1 MKLINLLAVC
11 AVLSAGCAMG
21 PNYKRP
27 DNDLPQSADASNYSV
42 FTQQNWWTMF
52 GDDVLNQMEETALK
66 YNWDLKAAVARVEQA
81 RAAVTIAGANQL
93 PTVSATGTTGREGN
107 SSGSGESLSRAGL
120 SASFELD
127 LWGKYRRMKESARAQ
142 LLATEAARDTVK
154 LALTSD
160 VAKQYF
166 TMLMLDHQIAIAQQT
181 VTARQENVRIYQN
194 RYDAGYATEVDLRRV
209 QANLQSVK
217 AQEDSLRLQLSK
229 TETALAVLLGKSPR
243 EIVEEEITRGK
254 KLNEVTLVPDVPADL
269 PSDLLERRPDVM
281 TAEQNLIAANADI
294 GVARASYFP
303 DISLTATAGYASK
316 ALTNLF
322 TGGSG
327 VWSLG
332 GDVVAPIFNAGK
344 ITAQNKRAEA
354 QYREILANYQKTL
367 QLAFKDALDAI
378 NSNQMY
384 RQIYDSYLAQ
394 TNDMRRSYE
403 LTKKQED
410 AGLIGV
416 TDLLSVEETL
426 LSSEMNLSTARKNE
440 LDAVVDLAKA
450 LGGGWTSQDIED
462 AQKK

>member
-1 MKLINLLAVC
+1 MKLLNLLTAC
-11 AVLSAGCAMG
+11 AVLTAGCTMG

-27 DNDLPQSADASNYSV
+27 QTDLPQGQDASNYAV
-42 FTQQNWWTMF
+42 FTQQNWWQMF
-52 GDDVLNQMEETALK
+52 NDPVLNAMEDTALQ
-66 YNWDLKAAVARVEQA
+66 YNWDLQAAIARVDQA
-81 RAAVTIAGANQL
+81 RAEVTIAGANQL
-93 PTVSATGTTGREGN
+93 PTVSAAGTTGRQGN
-107 SSGSGESLSRAGL
+107 AQGSGEATSRAGL
-120 SASFELD
+120 NVSFELD

-154 LALTSD
+154 LTLTAD

-166 TMLMLDHQIAIAQQT
+166 TMLMLDEQIKIAQQT
-181 VTARQENVRIYQN
+181 VSAREENVRIYQS
-194 RYDAGYATEVDLRRV
+194 RYDTGYATEVDLRRV

-217 AQEDSLRLQLSK
+217 AQEDSLRLQLAK

-243 EIVEEEITRGK
+243 AIVEEKIQRGK
-254 KLNEVTLVPDVPADL
+254 SLNEVTLVPDVPANL

-281 TAEQNLIAANADI
+281 TAEQQLIAANANI

-303 DISLTATAGYASK
+303 DISLTAAAGYASS
-316 ALTNLF
+316 ALTSLF
-322 TGGSG
+322 TGGAG

-332 GDVVAPIFNAGK
+332 ADLVSPIFNGGK
-344 ITAQNKRAEA
+344 ITAENKKAEA

-367 QLAFKDALDAI
+367 QLAFKEALDAI

-416 TDLLSVEETL
+416 TDLLSVEETY
-426 LSSEMNLSTARKNE
+426 LSSEMNLATARNNE
-440 LDAVVDLAKA
+440 LDAVVDLAKS
-450 LGGGWTSQDIED
+450 LGGGWTAQDIQN
-462 AQKK
+462 AKK

>member
-1 MKLINLLAVC
+1 MRLFNLLVAC
-11 AVLSAGCAMG
+11 AMLGAGCTMG

-27 DNDLPQSADASNYSV
+27 DADLPQGADASNYSV

-52 GDDVLNQMEETALK
+52 GDDVLNQMEDIALK
-66 YNWDLKAAVARVEQA
+66 YNWDLQAAIARVDQA
-81 RAAVTIAGANQL
+81 RAEVTIAGANQL
-93 PTVSATGTTGREGN
+93 PTLSAVGTTGRQGN
-107 SSGSGESLSRAGL
+107 AQGSGESTSRVGL
-120 SASFELD
+120 TASFELD

-154 LALTSD
+154 LALTAD

-166 TMLMLDHQIAIAQQT
+166 TMLMLDHQIEIAQQT
-181 VTARQENVRIYQN
+181 VAARQENVRIYQS
-194 RYDAGYATEVDLRRV
+194 RYEAGYATEVDLRRV
-209 QANLQSVK
+209 QANMQSVK
-217 AQEDSLRLQLSK
+217 ADEDNLRLQLSK

-243 EIVEEEITRGK
+243 AIVEEKMTRGK

-281 TAEQNLIAANADI
+281 TAEENLIAANANI

-303 DISLTATAGYASK
+303 DISLTAAAGYASS
-316 ALTNLF
+316 ALTSLF

-332 GDVVAPIFNAGK
+332 ADLVSPIFNAGK
-344 ITAQNKRAEA
+344 ITAENKKAEA

-367 QLAFKDALDAI
+367 QLAFKEALDAI
-378 NSNQMY
+378 NSNQRY

-450 LGGGWTSQDIED
+450 LGGGWTAQDIEE
-462 AQKK
+462 AKKK

>member
-1 MKLINLLAVC
+1 MKLIHLVTAC
-11 AVLSAGCAMG
+11 AVLTAGCTLG

-27 DNDLPQSADASNYSV
+27 EADLPTGAAAENYNV

-52 GDDVLNQMEETALK
+52 EDDVLNHMEDTALK
-66 YNWDLKAAVARVEQA
+66 YNWDLKAAVARVDQA
-81 RAAVTIAGANQL
+81 RAEVTVAGANQM
-93 PTVSATGTTGREGN
+93 PSVSTTGTTGRAGDAQ
-107 SSGSGESLSRAGL
+107 GSGQVQSRAGL
-120 SASFELD
+120 TASFELD
-127 LWGKYRRMKESARAQ
+127 LWGKYRRMKESARAK
-142 LLATEAARDTVK
+142 LLATEAARDTVR

-166 TMLMLDHQIAIAQQT
+166 MMLMLDHQIEIAQQT
-181 VTARQENVRIYQN
+181 VEARQENVRIYQS
-194 RYDAGYATEVDLRRV
+194 RYEAGYATEVDLRRV

-217 AQEDSLRLQLSK
+217 AQEDTLRLQLSK

-243 EIVEEEITRGK
+243 AIVEENITRGK
-254 KLNEVTLVPDVPADL
+254 HLNELTLVPNVPANL

-294 GVARASYFP
+294 GVARTAYFP
-303 DISLTATAGYASK
+303 TISLTAASGYASN
-316 ALTNLF
+316 ALNSLF
-322 TGGSG
+322 GGNSG
-327 VWSLG
+327 VWNLG
-332 GDVVAPIFNAGK
+332 AGLAAPIFEGGK
-344 ITAQNKRAEA
+344 IKAQNEQAEA
-354 QYREILANYQKTL
+354 KYREILADYQKTL
-367 QLAFKDALDAI
+367 QLAFKEALDAL

-403 LTKKQED
+403 LTKQQED

-450 LGGGWTSQDIED
+450 LGGGWTSRDIKEAD
-462 AQKK
+462 KK

>member
-1 MKLINLLAVC
+1 MKLIHLVTAC
-11 AVLSAGCAMG
+11 AVLTTGCTLG

-27 DNDLPQSADASNYSV
+27 EADLPTGAAAENYNV

-52 GDDVLNQMEETALK
+52 EDDVLNQLEDTALK
-66 YNWDLKAAVARVEQA
+66 YNWDLKAAVARVDQA
-81 RAAVTIAGANQL
+81 RAEVTVAGANQL
-93 PTVSATGTTGREGN
+93 PSISATGNTGRAGDAQ
-107 SSGSGESLSRAGL
+107 GSGQVQSRTGL
-120 SASFELD
+120 TASFELD
-127 LWGKYRRMKESARAQ
+127 LWGKYRRMKESARAK
-142 LLATEAARDTVK
+142 LLATEAARDTVR
-154 LALTSD
+154 LTLTAD

-166 TMLMLDHQIAIAQQT
+166 TMLMLDNQIEIAQQT
-181 VTARQENVRIYQN
+181 VEARQENIRIYQS
-194 RYDAGYATEVDLRRV
+194 RYEAGYATEVDLRRV
-209 QANLQSVK
+209 QANMQSVK
-217 AQEDSLRLQLSK
+217 AEEDNLRLQLSK

-243 EIVEEEITRGK
+243 EIMEENIARGK
-254 KLNEVTLVPDVPADL
+254 HLNELTLVPDVPADL

-281 TAEQNLIAANADI
+281 TAEQNLIAANANI

-303 DISLTATAGYASK
+303 DISLTAAAGYASS
-316 ALTNLF
+316 ALTSLF
-322 TGGSG
+322 GGNSG

-332 GDVVAPIFNAGK
+332 AGLTAPIFEGGK
-344 ITAQNKRAEA
+344 IKAQNQQAEA
-354 QYREILANYQKTL
+354 KYREVLADYQKTL
-367 QLAFKDALDAI
+367 QLAFKEALDAL

-450 LGGGWTSQDIED
+450 LGGGWTSQDIRE
-462 AQKK
+462 AEKK

>member
-1 MKLINLLAVC
+1 
-11 AVLSAGCAMG
+11 
-21 PNYKRP
+21 
-27 DNDLPQSADASNYSV
+27 
-42 FTQQNWWTMF
+42 
-52 GDDVLNQMEETALK
+52 
-66 YNWDLKAAVARVEQA
+66 
-81 RAAVTIAGANQL
+81 
-93 PTVSATGTTGREGN
+93 
-107 SSGSGESLSRAGL
+107 
-120 SASFELD
+120 
-127 LWGKYRRMKESARAQ
+127 MKESARAQ

-154 LALTSD
+154 LALTAD

-166 TMLMLDHQIAIAQQT
+166 TMLMLDHQIEIAQQT
-181 VTARQENVRIYQN
+181 VAARQENVRIYQS
-194 RYDAGYATEVDLRRV
+194 RYEAGYATEVDLRRV
-209 QANLQSVK
+209 QANMQSVK
-217 AQEDSLRLQLSK
+217 ADEDNLRLQLSK

-243 EIVEEEITRGK
+243 AIVEEKMTRGK

-281 TAEQNLIAANADI
+281 TAEENLIAANANI

-303 DISLTATAGYASK
+303 DISLTAAAGYASS
-316 ALTNLF
+316 ALTSLF

-332 GDVVAPIFNAGK
+332 TDLVSPIFNAGK
-344 ITAQNKRAEA
+344 ITAENKKAEA

-367 QLAFKDALDAI
+367 QLAFKEALDAI
-378 NSNQMY
+378 NSNQRY

-440 LDAVVDLAKA
+440 FDAVVDLAKA
-450 LGGGWTSQDIED
+450 LGGGWTSQDIQE
-462 AQKK
+462 AKKK

>member
-1 MKLINLLAVC
+1 MKLIHLVTAC
-11 AVLSAGCAMG
+11 AVLTAGCTLG

-27 DNDLPQSADASNYSV
+27 EADLPTGAAAENYNV

-52 GDDVLNQMEETALK
+52 EDDVLNHMEDTALK
-66 YNWDLKAAVARVEQA
+66 YNWDLKAAVARVDQA
-81 RAAVTIAGANQL
+81 RAEVTVAGANQL
-93 PTVSATGTTGREGN
+93 PSVSTTGTTGRAGDAQ
-107 SSGSGESLSRAGL
+107 GSGQVQSRAGL
-120 SASFELD
+120 TASFELD
-127 LWGKYRRMKESARAQ
+127 LWGKYRRLKESARAK
-142 LLATEAARDTVK
+142 LLATEAARDTVR

-166 TMLMLDHQIAIAQQT
+166 MMLMLDHQIEIAQQT
-181 VTARQENVRIYQN
+181 VEARQENVRIYQS
-194 RYDAGYATEVDLRRV
+194 RYEAGYATEVDLRRV

-217 AQEDSLRLQLSK
+217 AQEDTLRLQLSK

-243 EIVEEEITRGK
+243 AIVEENITRGK
-254 KLNEVTLVPDVPADL
+254 HLNELTLVPNVPANL

-294 GVARASYFP
+294 GVARTAYFP
-303 DISLTATAGYASK
+303 DISLTAAAGYASS
-316 ALTNLF
+316 ALNSLF
-322 TGGSG
+322 GGNSG
-327 VWSLG
+327 VWNLG
-332 GDVVAPIFNAGK
+332 AGLSAPIFEGGK
-344 ITAQNKRAEA
+344 IKAQNQQAEA
-354 QYREILANYQKTL
+354 KYREILADYQKTL
-367 QLAFKDALDAI
+367 QLAFKEALDAL

-403 LTKKQED
+403 LTKQQED

-450 LGGGWTSQDIED
+450 LGGGWTESDIKAAD
-462 AQKK
+462 KK

>member
-1 MKLINLLAVC
+1 MKLIHLVTAC
-11 AVLSAGCAMG
+11 AVLTAGCTLG

-27 DNDLPQSADASNYSV
+27 EADLPTGAAAENYNV

-52 GDDVLNQMEETALK
+52 EDDVLNHMEDTALK
-66 YNWDLKAAVARVEQA
+66 YNWDLKAAVARVDQA
-81 RAAVTIAGANQL
+81 RAEVTVAGDNQM
-93 PTVSATGTTGREGN
+93 PSVSTTGTTGRAGDAQ
-107 SSGSGESLSRAGL
+107 GSGQVQSRAGL
-120 SASFELD
+120 TASFELD
-127 LWGKYRRMKESARAQ
+127 LWGKYRRMKESARAK
-142 LLATEAARDTVK
+142 LLATEAARDTVR

-166 TMLMLDHQIAIAQQT
+166 MMLMLDHQIEIAQQT
-181 VTARQENVRIYQN
+181 VEARQENVRIYQS
-194 RYDAGYATEVDLRRV
+194 RYEAGYATEVDLRRV

-217 AQEDSLRLQLSK
+217 AQEDTLRLQLSK

-243 EIVEEEITRGK
+243 AIVEENITRGK
-254 KLNEVTLVPDVPADL
+254 HLNELTLVPNVPANL

-294 GVARASYFP
+294 GVARTAYFP
-303 DISLTATAGYASK
+303 TISLTAASGYASS
-316 ALTNLF
+316 ALNSLF
-322 TGGSG
+322 GGNSG
-327 VWSLG
+327 VWNLG
-332 GDVVAPIFNAGK
+332 AGLAAPIFEGGK
-344 ITAQNKRAEA
+344 IKAQNEQAEA
-354 QYREILANYQKTL
+354 KYREILADYQKTL
-367 QLAFKDALDAI
+367 QLAFKEALDAL

-403 LTKKQED
+403 LTKQQED

-450 LGGGWTSQDIED
+450 LGGGWTSQDIQQ
-462 AQKK
+462 AQK

>member
-1 MKLINLLAVC
+1 MKLLNLLTAC
-11 AVLSAGCAMG
+11 AVLTAGCTMG

-27 DNDLPQSADASNYSV
+27 DADLPQGADASNYSV

-52 GDDVLNQMEETALK
+52 GDDVLNQMEDTALK
-66 YNWDLKAAVARVEQA
+66 YNWDLQAAIARVDQA
-81 RAAVTIAGANQL
+81 RAEVTIAGANQL
-93 PTVSATGTTGREGN
+93 PSMSATGTTGREGN

-154 LALTSD
+154 LALTAD

-166 TMLMLDHQIAIAQQT
+166 TMLMLDHQIEIAKQT
-181 VTARQENVRIYQN
+181 VAARQENVRIYQN

-217 AQEDSLRLQLSK
+217 AQEDNLRLQLSK

-243 EIVEEEITRGK
+243 AIVEEKIIRGK

-281 TAEQNLIAANADI
+281 TAEQNLIAANANI

-303 DISLTATAGYASK
+303 DISLTAAAGYASK
-316 ALTNLF
+316 ALTSLIS
-322 TGGSG
+322 GGSG
-327 VWSLG
+327 VWNLG
-332 GDVVAPIFNAGK
+332 AGVTAPIFEGGRISAE
-344 ITAQNKRAEA
+344 NKRADA
-354 QYREILANYQKTL
+354 RYREILADYQKTL
-367 QLAFKDALDAI
+367 QLAFKEALDAI

-394 TNDMRRSYE
+394 TSDMRRSYE

-426 LSSEMNLSTARKNE
+426 LASEMNLSTARMNE

>member
-1 MKLINLLAVC
+1 MKLLNLLTAC
-11 AVLSAGCAMG
+11 AVLTAGCTMG

-27 DNDLPQSADASNYSV
+27 QTDLPQGQDASNYAV
-42 FTQQNWWTMF
+42 FTQQNWWQMF
-52 GDDVLNQMEETALK
+52 NDPVLNAMEDTALQ
-66 YNWDLKAAVARVEQA
+66 YNWDLQAAIARVDQA
-81 RAAVTIAGANQL
+81 RAEVTIAGANQL
-93 PTVSATGTTGREGN
+93 PTVSAAGTTGRQGN
-107 SSGSGESLSRAGL
+107 AQGSGEATSRAGL
-120 SASFELD
+120 NVSFELD

-154 LALTSD
+154 LTLTAD

-166 TMLMLDHQIAIAQQT
+166 TMLMLDEQIKIAQQT
-181 VTARQENVRIYQN
+181 VSAREENVRIYQS
-194 RYDAGYATEVDLRRV
+194 RYDTGYATEVDLRRV

-217 AQEDSLRLQLSK
+217 AQEDSLRLQLAK

-243 EIVEEEITRGK
+243 AIVEEKIQRGK
-254 KLNEVTLVPDVPADL
+254 SLNEVTLVPDVPANL

-281 TAEQNLIAANADI
+281 TAEQQLIAANANI

-303 DISLTATAGYASK
+303 DISLTAAAGYASS
-316 ALTNLF
+316 ALTSLF
-322 TGGSG
+322 TGDAG

-332 GDVVAPIFNAGK
+332 ADLVSPIFNGGK
-344 ITAQNKRAEA
+344 ITAENKKAEA

-367 QLAFKDALDAI
+367 QLAFKEALDAI

-416 TDLLSVEETL
+416 TDLLSVEETY
-426 LSSEMNLSTARKNE
+426 LSSEMNLATARNNE
-440 LDAVVDLAKA
+440 LDAVVDLAKS
-450 LGGGWTSQDIED
+450 LGGGWTAQDIQN
-462 AQKK
+462 AKK

>member
-1 MKLINLLAVC
+1 MKLIHLVTAC
-11 AVLSAGCAMG
+11 AVLTAGCTLG

-27 DNDLPQSADASNYSV
+27 ETDLPTGASAENYNV

-52 GDDVLNQMEETALK
+52 EDDVLNHMEDTALK
-66 YNWDLKAAVARVEQA
+66 YNWDLKAAVARVDQA
-81 RAAVTIAGANQL
+81 RAEVTVAGANQM
-93 PTVSATGTTGREGN
+93 PSVSTTGSTGRAGDAQ
-107 SSGSGESLSRAGL
+107 GSGQVQSRAGL
-120 SASFELD
+120 TASFELD
-127 LWGKYRRMKESARAQ
+127 LWGKYRRLKESARAK
-142 LLATEAARDTVK
+142 LLATEAARDTVR

-166 TMLMLDHQIAIAQQT
+166 TMLMLDHQIEIAQQT
-181 VTARQENVRIYQN
+181 VAARQENVRIYQS
-194 RYDAGYATEVDLRRV
+194 RYEAGYATEVDLRRV

-217 AQEDSLRLQLSK
+217 AQEDTLRLQLSK

-243 EIVEEEITRGK
+243 ALVEEKIARGK
-254 KLNEVTLVPDVPADL
+254 HLNELTLVPDVPADL

-294 GVARASYFP
+294 GVARTAYFP
-303 DISLTATAGYASK
+303 DISLTAAAGYASS
-316 ALTNLF
+316 ALNSLF
-322 TGGSG
+322 GGNSG
-327 VWSLG
+327 VWNLG
-332 GDVVAPIFNAGK
+332 AGLTAPIFEGGK
-344 ITAQNKRAEA
+344 IKAQNEQAEA
-354 QYREILANYQKTL
+354 KYREVLADYQKTL
-367 QLAFKDALDAI
+367 QLAFKEALDAL

-403 LTKKQED
+403 LTKQQED

-450 LGGGWTSQDIED
+450 LGGGWTSQDIKAAD
-462 AQKK
+462 KK

>member
-1 MKLINLLAVC
+1 MKVLNVFTAC
-11 AVLSAGCAMG
+11 AVFCAGCALG

-27 DNDLPQSADASNYSV
+27 DVDFPTGQAPEDYAV
-42 FTQQNWWTMF
+42 FTQQNWWNMF
-52 GDDVLNQMEETALK
+52 GDPVLNAMEDTALK
-66 YNWDLKAAVARVEQA
+66 YNWDLQAAIARVDQA
-81 RAAVTIAGANQL
+81 RAEVTIAGANQL
-93 PTVSATGTTGREGN
+93 PSLSGAGSTGREGN
-107 SSGSGESLSRAGL
+107 AQGSGESISRAGL
-120 SASFELD
+120 TASFELD
-127 LWGKYRRMKESARAQ
+127 LWGKYRRLKESARAQ
-142 LLATEAARDTVK
+142 LLATEAARDTIR
-154 LALTSD
+154 LILTAD

-166 TMLMLDHQIAIAQQT
+166 AMLMLDNQIEIAAQT
-181 VTARQENVRIYQN
+181 VTARQENVRIYQS
-194 RYDAGYATEVDLRRV
+194 RYEAGYATEVDLRRV
-209 QANLQSVK
+209 QANMQSVK
-217 AQEDSLRLQLSK
+217 AEEDNLRLQLAK

-243 EIVEEEITRGK
+243 AIVEEKIQRGK
-254 KLNEVTLVPDVPADL
+254 NLNEVILVPDVPANL

-281 TAEQNLIAANADI
+281 TAEQNLIAANANI

-303 DISLTATAGYASK
+303 DISLTAAAGYASP
-316 ALTNLF
+316 ALSSLF
-322 TGGSG
+322 GGNSG

-332 GDVVAPIFNAGK
+332 GNVAAPIFEGGK
-344 ITAQNKRAEA
+344 IKAENKKAEA
-354 QYREILANYQKTL
+354 KYREVLANYQKTL
-367 QLAFKDALDAI
+367 QLAFKEALDAI

-450 LGGGWTSQDIED
+450 LGGGWSSADIKVAD
-462 AQKK
+462 KK

>member
-1 MKLINLLAVC
+1 MKLIHLLTAC
-11 AVLSAGCAMG
+11 AVFSAGCAMG

-27 DNDLPQSADASNYSV
+27 GADLPQGADASQYST

-52 GDDVLNQMEETALK
+52 DDDVLNQMEDTALK
-66 YNWDLKAAVARVEQA
+66 YNWDLQAAIARVDQA
-81 RAAVTIAGANQL
+81 RAEVTIAEANQL
-93 PTVSATGTTGREGN
+93 PTLSAVGTTGREGN
-107 SSGSGESLSRAGL
+107 ATGSGESLSRAGL
-120 SASFELD
+120 AASFELD
-127 LWGKYRRMKESARAQ
+127 LWGKYRRMKESARSK

-154 LALTSD
+154 LALTAD

-166 TMLMLDHQIAIAQQT
+166 TMLMLDHQIEIAQQT

-209 QANLQSVK
+209 QANLQGVK
-217 AQEDSLRLQLSK
+217 ADEDNLRLQLSK

-243 EIVEEEITRGK
+243 AIVEEKMTRGK
-254 KLNEVTLVPDVPADL
+254 KLNEVTLVPDVPANL

-281 TAEQNLIAANADI
+281 SAEEQLIAANANI

-303 DISLTATAGYASK
+303 DISLTAAAGYASN
-316 ALTNLF
+316 ALTSLF

-332 GDVVAPIFNAGK
+332 ADLVSPIFNAGK
-344 ITAQNKRAEA
+344 ITAENKKAEA

-367 QLAFKDALDAI
+367 QLAFKEALDAI

-450 LGGGWTSQDIED
+450 LGGGWTSSDIKE
-462 AQKK
+462 AEKK

>member
-1 MKLINLLAVC
+1 MKLIHLVTAC
-11 AVLSAGCAMG
+11 AVLTAGCTLG

-27 DNDLPQSADASNYSV
+27 ETDLPTGASAENYNV

-52 GDDVLNQMEETALK
+52 EDDVLNHMEDTALK
-66 YNWDLKAAVARVEQA
+66 YNWDLKAAVARVDQA
-81 RAAVTIAGANQL
+81 RAEVTVAGANQM
-93 PTVSATGTTGREGN
+93 PSVSTTGSTGRAGDAQ
-107 SSGSGESLSRAGL
+107 GSGQVQSRAGL
-120 SASFELD
+120 TASFELD
-127 LWGKYRRMKESARAQ
+127 LWGKYRRLKESARAK
-142 LLATEAARDTVK
+142 LLATEAARDTVR

-166 TMLMLDHQIAIAQQT
+166 TMLMLDHQIEIAQQT
-181 VTARQENVRIYQN
+181 VAARQENVRIYQS
-194 RYDAGYATEVDLRRV
+194 RYEAGYATEVDLRRV

-217 AQEDSLRLQLSK
+217 AQEDTLRLQLSK

-243 EIVEEEITRGK
+243 ALVEEKIARGK
-254 KLNEVTLVPDVPADL
+254 HLNELTLVPDVPADL

-294 GVARASYFP
+294 GVARTAYFP
-303 DISLTATAGYASK
+303 DISLTAAAGYASS
-316 ALTNLF
+316 ALNSLF
-322 TGGSG
+322 GGNSG
-327 VWSLG
+327 VWNLG
-332 GDVVAPIFNAGK
+332 AGLAAPIFEGGK
-344 ITAQNKRAEA
+344 IKAQNEQAEA
-354 QYREILANYQKTL
+354 KYREILADYQKTL
-367 QLAFKDALDAI
+367 QLAFKEALDAL

-403 LTKKQED
+403 LTKQQED

-450 LGGGWTSQDIED
+450 LGGGWTSADITAAE
-462 AQKK
+462 KK

>member
-1 MKLINLLAVC
+1 MKLIHLVTAC
-11 AVLSAGCAMG
+11 AVLTAGCTLG

-27 DNDLPQSADASNYSV
+27 EADLPTGAAAENYNV

-52 GDDVLNQMEETALK
+52 EDDVLNHMEDTALK
-66 YNWDLKAAVARVEQA
+66 YNWDLKAAVARVDQA
-81 RAAVTIAGANQL
+81 RAEVTVAGANQM
-93 PTVSATGTTGREGN
+93 PSVSTTGTTGRAGDAQ
-107 SSGSGESLSRAGL
+107 GSGQVQSRAGL
-120 SASFELD
+120 TASFELD
-127 LWGKYRRMKESARAQ
+127 LWGKYRRMKESARAK
-142 LLATEAARDTVK
+142 LLATEAARDTVR

-166 TMLMLDHQIAIAQQT
+166 MMLMLDHQIEIAQQT
-181 VTARQENVRIYQN
+181 VEARQENVRIYQS
-194 RYDAGYATEVDLRRV
+194 RYEAGYATEVDLRRV

-217 AQEDSLRLQLSK
+217 AQEDTLRLQLSK

-243 EIVEEEITRGK
+243 AIVEENITRGK
-254 KLNEVTLVPDVPADL
+254 HLNELTLVPNVPANL

-294 GVARASYFP
+294 GVARTAYFP
-303 DISLTATAGYASK
+303 TISLTAASGYASS
-316 ALTNLF
+316 ALNSLF
-322 TGGSG
+322 GGNSG
-327 VWSLG
+327 VWNLG
-332 GDVVAPIFNAGK
+332 AGLAAPIFEGGK
-344 ITAQNKRAEA
+344 IKAQNEQAEA
-354 QYREILANYQKTL
+354 KYREILADYQKTL
-367 QLAFKDALDAI
+367 QLAFKEALDAL

-403 LTKKQED
+403 LTKQQED

-450 LGGGWTSQDIED
+450 LGGGWTSQDIQQ
-462 AQKK
+462 AQK